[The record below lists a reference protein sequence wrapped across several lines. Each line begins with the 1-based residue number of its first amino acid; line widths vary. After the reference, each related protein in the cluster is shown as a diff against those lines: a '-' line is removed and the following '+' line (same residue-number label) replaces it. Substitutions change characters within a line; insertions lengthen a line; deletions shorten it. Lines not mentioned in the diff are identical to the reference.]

1 MANEELPMNLSG
13 MFRCLS
19 AALLVAAACMPAARA
34 ATPSE
39 QLAAFS
45 ALAGSPPSVERGRTL
60 FTTRQGREWSCSSC
74 HGAEP
79 RQDGKHASTGKVI
92 APLAPAFNV
101 QRFTDTAK
109 TEKWFRRNCNDVIGR
124 ECSAAEKADVLSWL
138 LTIKP

>member
-1 MANEELPMNLSG
+1 
-13 MFRCLS
+13 MFRRLS
-19 AALLVAAACMPAARA
+19 AALMSVAAVLPAAQA
-34 ATPSE
+34 ATPLE

-45 ALAGSPPSVERGRTL
+45 ALAGSPPSAERGRTL

-92 APLAPAFNV
+92 APLAPAFNA
-101 QRFTDTAK
+101 QRFTDVAK

-124 ECSAAEKADVLSWL
+124 ECSPAEKADVLSWL

>member
-1 MANEELPMNLSG
+1 MNLSW

-19 AALLVAAACMPAARA
+19 AASLAGAAVAGSAQA
-34 ATPSE
+34 ATPIE
-39 QLAAFS
+39 QLAAYT
-45 ALAGSPPSVERGRTL
+45 ALAGSPPSAERGRTL
-60 FTTRQGREWSCSSC
+60 FTTRHGREWSCSSC

-92 APLAPAFNV
+92 APLAPAFNA

-124 ECSAAEKADVLSWL
+124 ECSPAEKADVLGWL

>member
-1 MANEELPMNLSG
+1 MNLKRV
-13 MFRCLS
+13 FRCVS
-19 AALLVAAACMPAARA
+19 AALLSGAALLPAAQA
-34 ATPSE
+34 TTPSE

-45 ALAGSPPSVERGRTL
+45 ALAGSPPSTERGRTL

-92 APLAPAFNV
+92 APLAPAVNA
-101 QRFTDTAK
+101 QRFTDVAK

-124 ECSAAEKADVLSWL
+124 ECSPAEKADMLSWL